1 MKVVF
6 LIIHF
11 TVTILLVGGILI
23 QTSKSEGLGALG
35 GGSDSVFRG
44 SAKGFEGFIDKWM
57 VYLAYG
63 FLISSF
69 LSAII
74 IPKYF

>member
-1 MKVVF
+1 MKIVIVA
-6 LIIHF
+6 IHF
-11 TVTILLVGGILI
+11 IVTILLVGGILI

-44 SAKGFEGFIDKWM
+44 ATKGFEGFIDKWM

-63 FLISSF
+63 FLITSF

-74 IPKYF
+74 APKFF

>member
-1 MKVVF
+1 MIIVFLVIHFGLTVF
-6 LIIHF
+6 LI
-11 TVTILLVGGILI
+11 GGILI

-35 GGSDSVFRG
+35 GGSDGVFRG
-44 SAKGFEGFIDKWM
+44 SAKGFEAFVEKWM

-63 FLISSF
+63 FLVSSF